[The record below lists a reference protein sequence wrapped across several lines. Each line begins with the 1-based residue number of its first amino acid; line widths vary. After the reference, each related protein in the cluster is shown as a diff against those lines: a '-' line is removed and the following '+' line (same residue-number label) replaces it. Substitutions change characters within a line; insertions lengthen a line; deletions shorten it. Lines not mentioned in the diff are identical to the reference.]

1 MLGNSAVSEASFSET
16 PVSRG
21 ETLIATADMNALAT
35 ISSAISNTVF
45 SSTSLISQM
54 PQVSVGV
61 GILVGSSTQS
71 ANVTQT
77 STSLLFKGGRS
88 GSYVFLWGILLI

>member
-1 MLGNSAVSEASFSET
+1 MLGNFAISEASFSET

-21 ETLIATADMNALAT
+21 ETLIGASDMSALAT

-45 SSTSLISQM
+45 SSTSLISQA

-77 STSLLFKGGRS
+77 SSSLVFKGGRS
-88 GSYVFLWGILLI
+88 IQDLNLSLIHI